1 MTTETVESV
10 KHSASLEISDEE
22 FMKQPSEVFLE
33 DPKGSEENTSD
44 KQQINPADQTAE
56 EIAAAKTAANSE
68 AQEQTDATANKEEV
82 GQSDGDTQTKLE
94 PSRDSD
100 AEESLDT
107 SNLNKSDTKG
117 DTPDTKQFDYES
129 AYKKVS
135 EPFKAN
141 GVEMRVDNP
150 EDMIKLMQKG
160 AGYQKKMADLQP
172 HLKVIKMLQ
181 NNNLLDEGKLHNLID
196 LANKDPKAIAKL
208 IKESGLDP
216 LDIDTEGA
224 KDYQPKNHSVG
235 DKEFA
240 LDSVLEDLKDSPTF
254 TKTIDVLTKE
264 WDPKSKTAV
273 ADTPE
278 IITIIDSH
286 MSNGVYDKVNTV
298 MQQEKALGKLT
309 GVSDLDAYMQI
320 TEHLERT
327 GILKMAGSQ
336 GVNPSTVSS
345 ELEAKKLAEE
355 AQRNKEREAAAP
367 VNLAATKEKAKT
379 AFLNLSDADFLKQGP
394 PG

>member
-1 MTTETVESV
+1 
-10 KHSASLEISDEE
+10 
-22 FMKQPSEVFLE
+22 
-33 DPKGSEENTSD
+33 
-44 KQQINPADQTAE
+44 
-56 EIAAAKTAANSE
+56 
-68 AQEQTDATANKEEV
+68 
-82 GQSDGDTQTKLE
+82 
-94 PSRDSD
+94 
-100 AEESLDT
+100 
-107 SNLNKSDTKG
+107 
-117 DTPDTKQFDYES
+117 
-129 AYKKVS
+129 
-135 EPFKAN
+135 
-141 GVEMRVDNP
+141 
-150 EDMIKLMQKG
+150 
-160 AGYQKKMADLQP
+160 
-172 HLKVIKMLQ
+172 MLQ

-286 MSNGVYDKVNTV
+286 MSNGVYDKVNAV

-367 VNLAATKEKAKT
+367 VKHAATKEKAKT

>member
-56 EIAAAKTAANSE
+56 EIAANSE

-141 GVEMRVDNP
+141 GVEMKVDNP

-160 AGYQKKMADLQP
+160 AGYQKKMADLTATFKGNQD
-172 HLKVIKMLQ
+172 V
-181 NNNLLDEGKLHNLID
+181 
-196 LANKDPKAIAKL
+196 AK
-208 IKESGLDP
+208 
-216 LDIDTEGA
+216 
-224 KDYQPKNHSVG
+224 
-235 DKEFA
+235 
-240 LDSVLEDLKDSPTF
+240 
-254 TKTIDVLTKE
+254 
-264 WDPKSKTAV
+264 
-273 ADTPE
+273 
-278 IITIIDSH
+278 
-286 MSNGVYDKVNTV
+286 
-298 MQQEKALGKLT
+298 
-309 GVSDLDAYMQI
+309 
-320 TEHLERT
+320 
-327 GILKMAGSQ
+327 
-336 GVNPSTVSS
+336 
-345 ELEAKKLAEE
+345 
-355 AQRNKEREAAAP
+355 
-367 VNLAATKEKAKT
+367 
-379 AFLNLSDADFLKQGP
+379 
-394 PG
+394 